1 MFEGAQSL
9 IWIGVLAV
17 LLFPLGYLVSA
28 MRASRLQHQLDRQ
41 VSAYENEQKMLQA
54 QMQQQLE
61 QLNTQSEL
69 AQRLQAECTELR
81 TDKARLESTLS
92 GKEEHFK
99 QQLAH
104 LQEAK
109 DSLKQE
115 FQILAQQIFEEKSKS
130 FTAANEQGIK
140 SILEPLKEKLDGF
153 QKRVNEIHDSS
164 LKSQTE
170 ITRQMDDVMKV
181 GLRMSEEATDLTR
194 ALKGNSQQRGA
205 WGESQLLRTLE
216 MSGLIE
222 GEHFS
227 QQDSFKDESG
237 KAKRTDFVIR
247 LPDKK
252 HIVIDSKVSLVDYER
267 AVNAETPELA
277 QVAME
282 QHIQSVRK
290 HILDLEE
297 KDYTSLLDIESPN
310 FVLMF
315 MPIESAYIEALKFD
329 TGLFEFGY
337 RKNIVLVS
345 HTTLI
350 PILRTVSNLWMI
362 EHSNSE
368 ARKIADS
375 AGEIFNTVCM
385 LAERLGKL
393 GASLNTVAEHYNK
406 TVTAVVGRQ
415 GIYGKVQGFQ
425 RISAVVKKEFKG
437 LEPLHLDV
445 ATERLQMLAEPIP
458 EPPEQDSD
466 DDSEANRIPRDSS

>member
-1 MFEGAQSL
+1 MLADS
-9 IWIGVLAV
+9 IGLLFTVILAIA
-17 LLFPLGYLVSA
+17 LFPLGYLVSA
-28 MRASRLQHQLDRQ
+28 VRAAR
-41 VSAYENEQKMLQA
+41 
-54 QMQQQLE
+54 
-61 QLNTQSEL
+61 TQSEL
-69 AQRLQAECTELR
+69 RHQLSLHEAQQHGLQTQLSHLQEQFNTQREAAQRWSDECSELR
-81 TDKARLESTLS
+81 TEKARLESTLS

-99 QQLAH
+99 QQLTH

-140 SILEPLKEKLDGF
+140 SVLEPLKEKLDGF
-153 QKRVNEIHDSS
+153 QKRVNEIHDASI
-164 LKSQTE
+164 KSQTE
-170 ITRQMDDVMKV
+170 ITQQMADVMKV
-181 GLRMSEEATDLTR
+181 GLRMSEEATDLSR

-237 KAKRTDFVIR
+237 KGKRTDFVIR

-252 HIVIDSKVSLVDYER
+252 HIIIDSKVSLVDYER
-267 AVNAETPELA
+267 AVNADTPEQSKL
-277 QVAME
+277 AME

-297 KDYTSLLDIESPN
+297 KDYSSLLDIESPN

-362 EHSNSE
+362 EHSNTE
-368 ARKIADS
+368 ARNIADT
-375 AGEIFNTVCM
+375 AGEIFNTVCL
-385 LAERLGKL
+385 LAERLGRL
-393 GASLNTVAEHYNK
+393 GASLHTVANHYND
-406 TVTAVVGRQ
+406 TVTSVVGRQ

-425 RISAVVKKEFKG
+425 RISSVVKREFKG

-445 ATERLQMLAEPIP
+445 ASERLQMLAEPIP
-458 EPPEQDSD
+458 EPAEQDLDESHNE
-466 DDSEANRIPRDSS
+466 DSNHQSE

>member
-1 MFEGAQSL
+1 MMLEGIIGAL
-9 IWIGVLAV
+9 IGLSFGVLLYWALSKRSV
-17 LLFPLGYLVSA
+17 HELERKLSVQEAQQAGLNNQLTQ
-28 MRASRLQHQLDRQ
+28 LQ
-41 VSAYENEQKMLQA
+41 
-54 QMQQQLE
+54 E
-61 QLNTQSEL
+61 QLLTQQDT
-69 AQRLQAECTELR
+69 AQRLQQECSDLR

-99 QQLAH
+99 QQLTQ
-104 LQEAK
+104 LQEAR

-115 FQILAQQIFEEKSKS
+115 FRLLAQQIFEEKSKS
-130 FTAANEQGIK
+130 FTEANEKGIK
-140 SILEPLKEKLDGF
+140 SVLDPLKEKLDGF
-153 QKRVNEIHDSS
+153 QNRVNAIHESS
-164 LKSQTE
+164 IKSQTE
-170 ITRQMDDVMKV
+170 ITQQMAEVMKV
-181 GLRMSEEATDLTR
+181 GLRMSEEATDLSR

-237 KAKRTDFVIR
+237 KGKRTDFVIR

-252 HIVIDSKVSLVDYER
+252 HIIIDSKVSLVDYER
-267 AVNAETPELA
+267 AVNADTPEQA
-277 QVAME
+277 KVAME

-290 HILDLEE
+290 HITDLEE
-297 KDYTSLLDIESPN
+297 KDYSGLLDIESPN

-329 TGLFEFGY
+329 TSLFEFGY

-362 EHSNSE
+362 EHSNTE
-368 ARKIADS
+368 ARNIADS
-375 AGEIFNTVCM
+375 AGDIFNTVCL
-385 LAERLGKL
+385 LAERLNKL
-393 GASLNTVAEHYNK
+393 GGSLHTVANHYNE
-406 TVTAVVGRQ
+406 TVKAMVGRQ

-437 LEPLHLDV
+437 LEPLHLDM
-445 ATERLQMLAEPIP
+445 ATERLQMLAEPLI
-458 EPPEQDSD
+458 EPDLEQQLDEGD
-466 DDSEANRIPRDSS
+466 Q